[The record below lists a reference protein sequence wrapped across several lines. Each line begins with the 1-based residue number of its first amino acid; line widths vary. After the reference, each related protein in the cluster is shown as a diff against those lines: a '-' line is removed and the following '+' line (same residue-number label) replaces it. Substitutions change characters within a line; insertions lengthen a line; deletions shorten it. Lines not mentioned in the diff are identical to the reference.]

1 MEVDMIGGKK
11 IKSKG
16 IKKHRVESRATHME
30 RKKAMKRAA
39 KSGY

>member
-1 MEVDMIGGKK
+1 MEVDMIAGKK

>member
-11 IKSKG
+11 VQSKG
-16 IKKHRVESRATHME
+16 IKKQKFESRATHME
-30 RKKAMKRAA
+30 KKKAMKRAA